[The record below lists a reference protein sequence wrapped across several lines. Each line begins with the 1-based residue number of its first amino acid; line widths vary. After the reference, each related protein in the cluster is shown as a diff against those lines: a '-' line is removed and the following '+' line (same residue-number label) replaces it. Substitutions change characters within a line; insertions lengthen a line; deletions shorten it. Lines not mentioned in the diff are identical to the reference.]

1 MTDHYSMVHVPIS
14 PTTCFTLFG
23 ISELALAVF
32 KRSRGSAQD
41 KDRGSLLLLWG
52 VIGLS
57 IFLAIYLTYAA
68 ARFGC
73 APNAVQ
79 YYSGLVLFVCGLV
92 LRWWSI
98 VHLGRFF
105 TVNVAIASDHRVVSD
120 GPYRFVRHPS
130 YSGVFLL
137 FIGLGLLLF
146 NWLSAVILIVPV
158 FLLFLYRMR
167 VEEQALVQ
175 ALGAPYVDYMARTK
189 RLVPFL
195 Y

>member
-1 MTDHYSMVHVPIS
+1 MHVPIS
-14 PTTCFTLFG
+14 PTWCFTLFG
-23 ISELALAVF
+23 ISELALAIF
-32 KRSRGSAQD
+32 KRSRGSAKD

-52 VIGLS
+52 VIGAS
-57 IFLAIYLTYAA
+57 IFLAIFLSYAA
-68 ARFGC
+68 PQFAC
-73 APNAVQ
+73 EPSALE
-79 YYSGLVLFVCGLV
+79 YYGGLVLFACGLV

-105 TVNVAIASDHRVVSD
+105 TVNVAIAADHRVVSD
-120 GPYRFVRHPS
+120 GPYRLVRHPS

-146 NWLSAVILIVPV
+146 NWLSALILVVPV
-158 FLLFLYRMR
+158 FGLFLYRMR

-175 ALGAPYVDYMARTK
+175 ALGVPYVDYMARTK
-189 RLVPFL
+189 RIIPFI